1 MRAPPWIRWSVAVIA
16 VLAVAGAGVAANLVV
31 LDSGGDN
38 TTIGTLSARLIART
52 APTPVPAPAPKAD
65 AAGQA
70 DRAGAGTGVR
80 GDNHRD
86 DDD

>member
-52 APTPVPAPAPKAD
+52 APTPVPAPRAD
-65 AAGQA
+65 AAG
-70 DRAGAGTGVR
+70 RTGAGTGER
-80 GDNHRD
+80 GDSHRD